1 LKETGLHRWEAQME
15 YAVKGETRHGR
26 IMILIRGFSSREEAE
41 DYRIRMSRWKRVWV
55 EEVEPLQDNV
65 ASYVRR
71 GRLQNTA

>member
-1 LKETGLHRWEAQME
+1 ME
-15 YAVKGETRHGR
+15 YTVKGETRDGR
-26 IMILIRGFSSREEAE
+26 ITMLMLGFSSCEEAE
-41 DYRIRMSRWKRVWV
+41 DYPIRMSRWKRVWV